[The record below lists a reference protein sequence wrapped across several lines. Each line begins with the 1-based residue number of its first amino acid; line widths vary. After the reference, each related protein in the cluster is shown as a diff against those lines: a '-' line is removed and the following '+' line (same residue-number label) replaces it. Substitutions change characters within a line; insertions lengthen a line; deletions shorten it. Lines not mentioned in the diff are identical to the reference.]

1 MGFFLVKSPLALA
14 IGQAIIAAGSVVE
27 MPDDEQAAHLVSNGT
42 LELAEIDPSQA
53 EAFAQA
59 KADAGINPDE
69 VMVASPDEITE
80 APVAAEPEPEATA
93 PVAATPKPQGK
104 AGKGAKA

>member
-27 MPDDEQAAHLVSNGT
+27 MPDDEGAHLVANGT
-42 LELAEIDPSQA
+42 LEQAEIDPEQA

-59 KADAGINPDE
+59 KADAGIDPNE
-69 VMVASPDEITE
+69 VMVATPEPTGEDAATVADE
-80 APVAAEPEPEATA
+80 APPS
-93 PVAATPKPQGK
+93 TPKPSASKKGGK
-104 AGKGAKA
+104 A